1 MHVNARK
8 SLRMFSVVLL
18 VAAGIGLSKSP
29 AKTAVVPS
37 PSEGGALAAAPSPV
51 SVPSPSEAPVASP
64 PTVDD
69 SAKSAASVHTDSI
82 AAPASAKMDSAISP
96 AIAGVDSSAS
106 SVAKPSVDS
115 SARAQ
120 SAPKAADSTRMRVE
134 APKPRTKKV
143 VNIAVSDLVGKG
155 VTQPEADLITEQVRA
170 SLLGTGSFKVMERS
184 MMDQIMKEQGFQQ
197 SGSCDNSE
205 CMVSVGRIL
214 GVQNL
219 VVGSVGQVGHIFMI
233 NVKLVDVGTG
243 EVLNSMTETCECTIE
258 QLLKATPGKVA
269 ASLDYEV
276 RKSVAGTMQI
286 SSQPAGATVFLDNRE
301 VGATPFK
308 SSLLDPGGYSLA
320 LVMPDWK
327 RIDRIVQVETGR
339 ELALNLTMERSD
351 EWIASQK
358 AAEERARQAE
368 LAKQAEIK
376 RQAEAAHQQKRL
388 MWRIGLSAVS
398 ALCVGGG
405 YYFQTLADGNQS
417 SSDKAY
423 ERYLQT
429 QDPALMASAKSDI
442 ENYDI
447 SADRNRNLRNIS
459 YGLGLAALSSISF
472 TFFF

>member
-1 MHVNARK
+1 MI
-8 SLRMFSVVLL
+8 S
-18 VAAGIGLSKSP
+18 
-29 AKTAVVPS
+29 
-37 PSEGGALAAAPSPV
+37 GA
-51 SVPSPSEAPVASP
+51 
-64 PTVDD
+64 
-69 SAKSAASVHTDSI
+69 
-82 AAPASAKMDSAISP
+82 
-96 AIAGVDSSAS
+96 DSSAS

-115 SARAQ
+115 TVRAQ
-120 SAPKAADSTRMRVE
+120 SVPLGIDSTKVQAE

-170 SLLGTGSFKVMERS
+170 SLLGTGTFKVMERS

-258 QLLKATPGKVA
+258 QLLKTTPDKVA

-276 RKSVAGTMQI
+276 RKSIAGTMQI
-286 SSQPAGATVFLDNRE
+286 TSQPAGAAVFLDHRK
-301 VGATPFK
+301 VGTTPFK
-308 SSLLDPGGYSLA
+308 SSLLDPGGYGLA

-327 RIDRIVQVETGR
+327 RIDRLVQVETGK
-339 ELALNLTMERSD
+339 EFALNLTMDRSD
-351 EWIASQK
+351 EWIAAQK

-376 RQAEAAHQQKRL
+376 RQEEAAHQQKRL